1 VPKDS
6 GRQSRNRIVV
16 QTSSRRY
23 AQSPRGVNRP
33 RNREGLVALS
43 VIAAAAFATFLA
55 LFLTSRPYDPMT
67 STLPPQASVP
77 QGPAMVTPSPK
88 PSPSTSPQQTPAA
101 EQSPGPPDETAP
113 VNTPDDAG
121 IQAQIERTLAAD
133 PVLAKL
139 DVSTI
144 VDHGKVTLTGTVRSA
159 DLKSRVER
167 TISSVKGVASIDNQL
182 VVTEATP

>member
-1 VPKDS
+1 MPKDS

-23 AQSPRGVNRP
+23 AQTPRSQPRP
-33 RNREGLVALS
+33 GAREGLLALS
-43 VIAAAAFATFLA
+43 VIGAAALATFLA
-55 LFLTSRPYDPMT
+55 LFLTSRPFDPMN
-67 STLPPQASVP
+67 STVLPQASVP
-77 QGPAMVTPSPK
+77 QGPAMISPSPK
-88 PSPSTSPQQTPAA
+88 PSASGTPQQKPTS
-101 EQSPGPPDETAP
+101 EQSPAPPDETAP

-133 PVLAKL
+133 PALSKL
-139 DVSTI
+139 DVSTL
-144 VDHGKVTLTGTVRSA
+144 VDHGKVTIVGSVRSV

-167 TISSVKGVASIDNQL
+167 TIGSIKGVASVDNQL